1 MAQEISSDS
10 KLKFWFGVIAIIIFL
25 VFVYFYEPFEVFL
38 VEAIPAIHFE
48 NVIFWF
54 ASVIGILAYA
64 VAHWQS
70 FKKNIIG
77 HVSDLDVGQ
86 LVFDTLQTAILVAVI
101 FCAGAIVQAVAILA
115 VQLTGQGSGTGGVGA
130 NLIAIAILVIFA
142 LAFFLLH
149 RVVRA
154 FRDGWHSRRI
164 HPRSM
169 SSPNS

>member
-1 MAQEISSDS
+1 MAQEVFSGS
-10 KLKFWFGVIAIIIFL
+10 KLKFWFSVIAIIIFL
-25 VFVYFYEPFEVFL
+25 VFIYFYEPFEVFL
-38 VEAIPAIHFE
+38 VNAIPAIHFE

-64 VAHWQS
+64 FAHWQS
-70 FKKNIIG
+70 FKKNIFG
-77 HVSDLDVGQ
+77 QVSDLDVGQ

-115 VQLTGQGSGTGGVGA
+115 VQLTGQGSLSGSIGA
-130 NLIAIAILVIFA
+130 NLIAIILLVIFA

-149 RVVRA
+149 HVVRA
-154 FRDGWHSRRI
+154 FRDGWHTRRI

-169 SSPNS
+169 SSSKS